1 MISEDTKTKLEVL
14 GIEEFAKAIEN
25 QQRAGTFDT
34 IPFEKRFDNLVDY
47 VYEAK
52 YQKKVISLRRRAKL
66 RFPDVDIRDIY
77 YEDRPITKEMIANLS
92 TCNYL
97 LSHHDIGIE
106 GACGSGKT
114 WLACALANAAI
125 KQKKRVLYIRFPELL
140 EKFHVGIKTGKE
152 VSAIVKKYVK
162 YDLMIIDEFLMYQ
175 LSRDD
180 VAFFL
185 ELTEKRYDK
194 TSTIYCSQYSSDD
207 WYDHLG
213 HSVQSEAILD
223 RIVHNFTKINLGNL
237 NYRDGFKGQD

>member
-66 RFPDVDIRDIY
+66 RFPDADIRDIY

-114 WLACALANAAI
+114 WL
-125 KQKKRVLYIRFPELL
+125 
-140 EKFHVGIKTGKE
+140 HVHSLT
-152 VSAIVKKYVK
+152 
-162 YDLMIIDEFLMYQ
+162 LP
-175 LSRDD
+175 LSRRSEFFIF
-180 VAFFL
+180 AFLNFL
-185 ELTEKRYDK
+185 KNSMWESRPEKK
-194 TSTIYCSQYSSDD
+194 
-207 WYDHLG
+207 
-213 HSVQSEAILD
+213 
-223 RIVHNFTKINLGNL
+223 
-237 NYRDGFKGQD
+237 